1 MTTPSETLPMFAR
14 ICLLALSALLVGG
27 CANNTSP
34 VLGSGNISY
43 GDPKAVELITNEF
56 GSTDLQMIAE
66 SMTRSLA
73 QSGVLKGRPVV
84 QVYDV
89 RNKTSEY
96 IDTREI
102 TTSIKTQLM
111 RSGTARFASDN
122 TDLQN
127 QVDQLKLQNQ
137 SGLYKKSTVAK
148 TGNMIAARYRLEGSI
163 SSIVKRSS
171 DYRDVFYKFSL
182 QLVDVESGLAEWM
195 DEKEIRKTTE
205 R

>member
-1 MTTPSETLPMFAR
+1 MLTRFCSIA
-14 ICLLALSALLVGG
+14 ALALLVTG
-27 CANNTSP
+27 CANNSP
-34 VLGSGNISY
+34 SLGSKNISY
-43 GDPKAVELITNEF
+43 GDTKAVETVTNEF

-73 QSGVLKGRPVV
+73 QSGILQGRPVV

-89 RNKTSEY
+89 KNKTSEY

-111 RSGTARFASDN
+111 KSGTARFASDDN
-122 TDLQN
+122 QMQN

-137 SGLYKKSTVAK
+137 SGLYKKTTVAK
-148 TGNMIAARYRLEGSI
+148 TGNMVAAKYRLEGSI

-171 DYRDVFYKFSL
+171 DYKDVFYKFSL
-182 QLVDVESGLAEWM
+182 QLIDVESGLAEWM

>member
-1 MTTPSETLPMFAR
+1 MFVR
-14 ICLLALSALLVGG
+14 ISSLALAALLVSG
-27 CANNTSP
+27 CANNSP
-34 VLGSGNISY
+34 VLGNKNISY
-43 GDPKAVELITNEF
+43 GDTKAVETVTNEF

-73 QSGVLKGRPVV
+73 QSGILQGRPVV

-89 RNKTSEY
+89 KNKTSEY

-111 RSGTARFASDN
+111 KTGAARFASDN
-122 TDLQN
+122 TAMDS

-137 SGLYKKSTVAK
+137 SGLYKKKHRGKDRQHDRCQVPS
-148 TGNMIAARYRLEGSI
+148 RRLHQLDRQAQQRLQGRLLQI
-163 SSIVKRSS
+163 QPAIDRRRKRSG
-171 DYRDVFYKFSL
+171 R
-182 QLVDVESGLAEWM
+182 VDGRK
-195 DEKEIRKTTE
+195 KEIRKTTE

>member
-1 MTTPSETLPMFAR
+1 MFLRVSFLTLA
-14 ICLLALSALLVGG
+14 ALLIGG
-27 CANNTSP
+27 CAENRSP

-43 GDPKAVELITNEF
+43 GDPKAVELVTNEF

-89 RNKTSEY
+89 MNKTSEY

-122 TDLQN
+122 TDMQS
-127 QVDQLKLQNQ
+127 QVDHLKLQNH
-137 SGLYKKSTVAK
+137 KKSTVAK

-163 SSIVKRSS
+163 SSIIKRSN
-171 DYRDVFYKFSL
+171 DYKDVFYKFSL

>member
-1 MTTPSETLPMFAR
+1 MFAR
-14 ICLLALSALLVGG
+14 LSLAAVAIALVSGCSAP
-27 CANNTSP
+27 SP
-34 VLGSGNISY
+34 VLGGKNISY
-43 GDPKAVELITNEF
+43 GDSKAVELITNEF

-73 QSGVLKGRPVV
+73 QSGVLRGRPVV

-89 RNKTSEY
+89 KNKTSEY

-102 TTSIKTQLM
+102 TTTIKTQLM
-111 RSGTARFASDN
+111 KSGTARFASDN
-122 TDLQN
+122 TDMQS

-137 SGLYKKSTVAK
+137 SGLYKKNTVAK
-148 TGNMIAARYRLEGSI
+148 IGNMIAARYRLEGSI

-171 DYRDVFYKFSL
+171 DYKDVFYKFSL

>member
-1 MTTPSETLPMFAR
+1 MMFAR
-14 ICLLALSALLVGG
+14 FSLLAVVVALASG
-27 CANNTSP
+27 CANNSP
-34 VLGSGNISY
+34 VLGGKNIGY
-43 GDPKAVELITNEF
+43 GDSKAVELVTNEF

-66 SMTRSLA
+66 S
-73 QSGVLKGRPVV
+73 
-84 QVYDV
+84 
-89 RNKTSEY
+89 KTSEY

-111 RSGTARFASDN
+111 KTGTARFASDN
-122 TDLQN
+122 NQMQS

-137 SGLYKKSTVAK
+137 SGLYKKNTVAK
-148 TGNMIAARYRLEGSI
+148 TGNMIAAKYRLEGSI

-171 DYRDVFYKFSL
+171 DYKDVFYKFSL
-182 QLVDVESGLAEWM
+182 QLIDVESGLAEWM

>member
-1 MTTPSETLPMFAR
+1 MRLFRTTCIAAFVIAVS
-14 ICLLALSALLVGG
+14 G
-27 CANNTSP
+27 CASKPSP
-34 VLGSGNISY
+34 VLGGGNISY
-43 GDPKAVELITNEF
+43 GDSKAVELISNEF

-73 QSGVLKGRPVV
+73 QSGVLRGRPVI

-89 RNKTSEY
+89 KNKTSEY

-102 TTSIKTQLM
+102 TTSIKTQLLK
-111 RSGTARFASDN
+111 SGTARFASDN
-122 TDLQN
+122 TDMQS

-137 SGLYKKSTVAK
+137 SGLYKNSTVAK
-148 TGNMIAARYRLEGSI
+148 TGNMVAAKYRLEGSI

-171 DYRDVFYKFSL
+171 DYKDVFYKFSL
-182 QLVDVESGLAEWM
+182 QLIDVESGLAEWM

>member
-1 MTTPSETLPMFAR
+1 MTITNSLRVALVPMLAAG
-14 ICLLALSALLVGG
+14 LLLSG
-27 CANNTSP
+27 CAKEKTR
-34 VLGSGNISY
+34 Y
-43 GDPKAVELITNEF
+43 GDAKSVETVTNQF

-73 QSGVLKGRPVV
+73 QSGILQGRPVV

-89 RNKTSEY
+89 KNKTSEY

-111 RSGTARFASDN
+111 KSGVARFASDN
-122 TDLQN
+122 TAMQS

-148 TGNMIAARYRLEGSI
+148 TGNMIAAQYRLEGSI

-171 DYRDVFYKFSL
+171 DYKDVFYKFSL
-182 QLVDVESGLAEWM
+182 QLIDVESGLAEWM

>member
-1 MTTPSETLPMFAR
+1 MFAR
-14 ICLLALSALLVGG
+14 LSLAAIAIALVSG
-27 CANNTSP
+27 CSTPSP
-34 VLGSGNISY
+34 VLGGKNISY
-43 GDPKAVELITNEF
+43 GDSKAVELVTNEF

-73 QSGVLKGRPVV
+73 QSGVLSGRPVV

-89 RNKTSEY
+89 KNKTSEY

-111 RSGTARFASDN
+111 KSGVARFASDN
-122 TDLQN
+122 NAMQS

-137 SGLYKKSTVAK
+137 SGLYKKNTVAK
-148 TGNMIAARYRLEGSI
+148 TGNMIAAKYRLEGSI

-171 DYRDVFYKFSL
+171 DYKDVFYKFSL
-182 QLVDVESGLAEWM
+182 QLIDVESGLAEWM

>member
-1 MTTPSETLPMFAR
+1 MLSIRLCSIAA
-14 ICLLALSALLVGG
+14 IALLATG
-27 CANNTSP
+27 CANNSP
-34 VLGSGNISY
+34 VLGNKNINY
-43 GDPKAVELITNEF
+43 GDTKAVETVTNEF

-73 QSGVLKGRPVV
+73 QSGILQGRPVV

-89 RNKTSEY
+89 KNKTSEY

-111 RSGTARFASDN
+111 KTGTARFASDN
-122 TDLQN
+122 TQMQS

-137 SGLYKKSTVAK
+137 SGLYKQNTVAK
-148 TGNMIAARYRLEGSI
+148 TGNMIAAKYRLEGSI

-171 DYRDVFYKFSL
+171 DYKDVFYKFSL
-182 QLVDVESGLAEWM
+182 QLIDVESGLAEWM

>member
-1 MTTPSETLPMFAR
+1 MFAR
-14 ICLLALSALLVGG
+14 ITLAALTLALLSG
-27 CANNTSP
+27 CSTPSP
-34 VLGSGNISY
+34 GLGSKNISY
-43 GDPKAVELITNEF
+43 GDTKAVELITNEF

-73 QSGVLKGRPVV
+73 QSGILQGRPVV

-89 RNKTSEY
+89 KNKTSEY

-111 RSGTARFASDN
+111 KTGTARFASDN
-122 TDLQN
+122 TDMQS

-137 SGLYKKSTVAK
+137 SGLYKKSTVSK
-148 TGNMIAARYRLEGSI
+148 TGNMIAAQYRLEGSI
-163 SSIVKRSS
+163 SSIVKRSA
-171 DYRDVFYKFSL
+171 DYKDVFYKFSL
-182 QLVDVESGLAEWM
+182 QLIDVESGVAEWM

>member
-1 MTTPSETLPMFAR
+1 MKFVHLS
-14 ICLLALSALLVGG
+14 LLAAVVALASGCSTPAPGLGG
-27 CANNTSP
+27 K
-34 VLGSGNISY
+34 NISY
-43 GDPKAVELITNEF
+43 GDTKAVELVTNEF

-73 QSGVLKGRPVV
+73 QSGVLSGRPVV

-89 RNKTSEY
+89 KNKTSEY

-111 RSGTARFASDN
+111 KSGTARFASDN
-122 TDLQN
+122 DQMES

-137 SGLYKKSTVAK
+137 SGLYKKSTIAK
-148 TGNMIAARYRLEGSI
+148 TGNMIAAKYRLEGSI

-171 DYRDVFYKFSL
+171 DYKDVFYKFSL

>member
-1 MTTPSETLPMFAR
+1 MFAR
-14 ICLLALSALLVGG
+14 VSCLAVFALLVSG
-27 CANNTSP
+27 CVDNSP
-34 VLGSGNISY
+34 TLGSSNISY
-43 GDPKAVELITNEF
+43 GDPRAVETVTNEF

-73 QSGVLKGRPVV
+73 QSGVLQGRPVV

-89 RNKTSEY
+89 MNKTSEY

-111 RSGTARFASDN
+111 KSGVARFASDN
-122 TDLQN
+122 TAMQS

-148 TGNMIAARYRLEGSI
+148 TGNMIAAKYRLEGSI

-171 DYRDVFYKFSL
+171 DYKDVFYKFSL
-182 QLVDVESGLAEWM
+182 QLIDVESGLAEWM

>member
-1 MTTPSETLPMFAR
+1 MLFAR
-14 ICLLALSALLVGG
+14 LSFVAALALLASG
-27 CANNTSP
+27 CASTSSP
-34 VLGSGNISY
+34 VLGGGNVSY
-43 GDPKAVELITNEF
+43 GDSKAVELVTNEF

-73 QSGVLKGRPVV
+73 QAGVLQGRPVV

-89 RNKTSEY
+89 KNKTSEY

-102 TTSIKTQLM
+102 TTSIKTQLLK
-111 RSGTARFASDN
+111 SGVARFASDN
-122 TDLQN
+122 VDMQS

-137 SGLYKKSTVAK
+137 SGLYKNSTVAK
-148 TGNMIAARYRLEGSI
+148 TGNMIAAQYRLEGSI

-171 DYRDVFYKFSL
+171 DYKDVFYKFSL

>member
-1 MTTPSETLPMFAR
+1 MLTLR
-14 ICLLALSALLVGG
+14 ISLIAATALLASG
-27 CANNTSP
+27 CASTSSP
-34 VLGSGNISY
+34 VLGGGNISY
-43 GDPKAVELITNEF
+43 GDSKAVELVTNEF
-56 GSTDLQMIAE
+56 GSTDLQVIAE
-66 SMTRSLA
+66 TMTRSLA
-73 QSGVLKGRPVV
+73 QSGVLQGRPVI

-89 RNKTSEY
+89 KNKTSEY

-102 TTSIKTQLM
+102 TNSIKTQLM
-111 RSGTARFASDN
+111 KSGTARFASDN
-122 TDLQN
+122 TDMQS

-137 SGLYKKSTVAK
+137 SGLYKNSTVAK
-148 TGNMIAARYRLEGSI
+148 TGNMIAAQYRLEGSI

-171 DYRDVFYKFSL
+171 DYKDVFYKFSL

>member
-1 MTTPSETLPMFAR
+1 MFLVRTFA
-14 ICLLALSALLVGG
+14 ILFIAALASG
-27 CANNTSP
+27 CASTSSP
-34 VLGSGNISY
+34 VLGGGNISY
-43 GDPKAVELITNEF
+43 GDSKAVELITNEF
-56 GSTDLQMIAE
+56 GSSDLQSIAE

-73 QSGVLKGRPVV
+73 QSGVLQGRPVI

-89 RNKTSEY
+89 KNKTSEY

-111 RSGTARFASDN
+111 KTGTARFASDN
-122 TDLQN
+122 VDMQN
-127 QVDQLKLQNQ
+127 QVDQLKQQNQ
-137 SGLYKKSTVAK
+137 SGLYKNSTVNK
-148 TGNMIAARYRLEGSI
+148 TGNMIAAKYRLEGSI

-171 DYRDVFYKFSL
+171 NYKDVFYKFNL
-182 QLVDVESGLAEWM
+182 QLIDVESGLAEWM

>member
-1 MTTPSETLPMFAR
+1 MFAR
-14 ICLLALSALLVGG
+14 ISLAAIAIALVSG
-27 CANNTSP
+27 CSTPSP
-34 VLGSGNISY
+34 VLGGKNISY
-43 GDPKAVELITNEF
+43 GDNKAVELVTNEF

-73 QSGVLKGRPVV
+73 QSGVLSGRPVV

-89 RNKTSEY
+89 KNKTSEY

-111 RSGTARFASDN
+111 KSGVARFASDN
-122 TDLQN
+122 NAMQS

-137 SGLYKKSTVAK
+137 SGLYKKNTVAK
-148 TGNMIAARYRLEGSI
+148 TGNMIAAQYRLEGSI

-171 DYRDVFYKFSL
+171 DYKDVFYKFSL
-182 QLVDVESGLAEWM
+182 QLIDVESGLAEWM

>member
-1 MTTPSETLPMFAR
+1 MLAR
-14 ICLLALSALLVGG
+14 ISLLAAVALVASG
-27 CANNTSP
+27 CANNSP
-34 VLGSGNISY
+34 VVGGSDTSY
-43 GDPKAVELITNEF
+43 GDSKAVELVTNEF

-73 QSGVLKGRPVV
+73 QSGILQGRPVV

-89 RNKTSEY
+89 KNKTSEY

-111 RSGTARFASDN
+111 KTGTARFASDN
-122 TDLQN
+122 ADMQS

-137 SGLYKKSTVAK
+137 SGLYKDSTVNK
-148 TGNMIAARYRLEGSI
+148 TGNMIAAKYRLEGSI
-163 SSIVKRSS
+163 SSIVKRSE
-171 DYRDVFYKFSL
+171 DYKDVFYKFSL
-182 QLVDVESGLAEWM
+182 QLIDVESGLAEWM

>member
-1 MTTPSETLPMFAR
+1 MLCTRLS
-14 ICLLALSALLVGG
+14 LLAAVALLASG
-27 CANNTSP
+27 CSTSSP
-34 VLGSGNISY
+34 VLGDRDTSY
-43 GDPKAVELITNEF
+43 GDTRAVEVVTNEF

-73 QSGVLKGRPVV
+73 QSGVLQGRPVV

-89 RNKTSEY
+89 KNKTSEY

-111 RSGTARFASDN
+111 KTGVARFASDN
-122 TDLQN
+122 TDMQS
-127 QVDQLKLQNQ
+127 QVDQLELQNQ
-137 SGLYKKSTVAK
+137 SGLYKDSTVSK
-148 TGNMIAARYRLEGSI
+148 TGNMIAAKYRLEGSI

-171 DYRDVFYKFSL
+171 DYKDVFYKFSL
-182 QLVDVESGLAEWM
+182 QLVDLESGLAEWM

>member
-1 MTTPSETLPMFAR
+1 MFTRFCSIA
-14 ICLLALSALLVGG
+14 AVALLVTG
-27 CANNTSP
+27 CANNSP
-34 VLGSGNISY
+34 GLGNKNISY
-43 GDPKAVELITNEF
+43 GDTKAVETVTNEF

-73 QSGVLKGRPVV
+73 QSGTLQGRPVV

-89 RNKTSEY
+89 KNKTSEY

-111 RSGTARFASDN
+111 KSGTARFASDDN
-122 TDLQN
+122 QMQN

-137 SGLYKKSTVAK
+137 SGLYKKTTVAK
-148 TGNMIAARYRLEGSI
+148 TGNMVAAKYRLEGSI

-171 DYRDVFYKFSL
+171 DYKDVFYKFSL
-182 QLVDVESGLAEWM
+182 QLIDVESGLAEWM

>member
-1 MTTPSETLPMFAR
+1 MLFAR
-14 ICLLALSALLVGG
+14 ISLLAAAALLAAG
-27 CANNTSP
+27 CANNSP
-34 VLGSGNISY
+34 VLGGKNIGY
-43 GDPKAVELITNEF
+43 GDSKAVELVTNEF

-73 QSGVLKGRPVV
+73 QSGILQGRPVV

-89 RNKTSEY
+89 KNKTSEY

-111 RSGTARFASDN
+111 KTGTARFASDN
-122 TDLQN
+122 TDMQS

-137 SGLYKKSTVAK
+137 SGLYKDSTVSK
-148 TGNMIAARYRLEGSI
+148 TGNMIAAKYRLEGSI

-171 DYRDVFYKFSL
+171 DYKDVFYKFSL

>member
-1 MTTPSETLPMFAR
+1 MFAR
-14 ICLLALSALLVGG
+14 ISLAALAIALVSG
-27 CANNTSP
+27 CSTPSP
-34 VLGSGNISY
+34 VLGGKNISY
-43 GDPKAVELITNEF
+43 GDNKAVELVTNEF

-73 QSGVLKGRPVV
+73 QSGVLSGRPVV

-89 RNKTSEY
+89 KNKTSEY

-111 RSGTARFASDN
+111 KSGVARFASDN
-122 TDLQN
+122 NAMQS

-137 SGLYKKSTVAK
+137 SGLYKKNTVAK
-148 TGNMIAARYRLEGSI
+148 TGNMIAAQYRLEGSI

-171 DYRDVFYKFSL
+171 DYKDVFYKFSL
-182 QLVDVESGLAEWM
+182 QLIDVESGLAEWM

>member
-1 MTTPSETLPMFAR
+1 MFAR
-14 ICLLALSALLVGG
+14 LSLAAIAIALVSG
-27 CANNTSP
+27 CSTPSP
-34 VLGSGNISY
+34 VLGGKNISY
-43 GDPKAVELITNEF
+43 GDSKAVELITNEF

-73 QSGVLKGRPVV
+73 QSGVLSGRPVV

-89 RNKTSEY
+89 KNKTSEY

-111 RSGTARFASDN
+111 KSGVARFASDN
-122 TDLQN
+122 NAMQS

-148 TGNMIAARYRLEGSI
+148 TGNMIAAKYRLEGSI

-171 DYRDVFYKFSL
+171 DYKDVFYKFSL

>member
-1 MTTPSETLPMFAR
+1 MLSIRLCSIAA
-14 ICLLALSALLVGG
+14 IALLATG
-27 CANNTSP
+27 CANNSP
-34 VLGSGNISY
+34 VLGNKNINY
-43 GDPKAVELITNEF
+43 GDTKAVETVTNEF

-73 QSGVLKGRPVV
+73 QSGILQGRPVV

-89 RNKTSEY
+89 KNKTSEY

-111 RSGTARFASDN
+111 KSGTARFASDN
-122 TDLQN
+122 TQMQS

-137 SGLYKKSTVAK
+137 SGLYKQNTVAK
-148 TGNMIAARYRLEGSI
+148 TGNMIAAKYRLEGSI

-171 DYRDVFYKFSL
+171 DYKDVFYKFSL
-182 QLVDVESGLAEWM
+182 QLIDVESGLAEWM